1 MKMSDAAQI
10 YIELGEAGAEKY
22 SSLVEEEDNLM
33 LLFRQTGQIDND
45 ELMRVRNEIYQMR
58 QDARIVSQ
66 R

>member
-1 MKMSDAAQI
+1 MSDAAQI
-10 YIELGEAGAEKY
+10 YIELGKAGAEKY
-22 SSLVEEEDNLM
+22 SSLVEEEDHLM